1 MQGDATVIQHLNA
14 VLRNEMT
21 AVNQY
26 FLHARMLEHW
36 GAVRLG
42 AHEYEELIDEMK
54 HADLLIKR
62 LLFLG
67 GEPRLEFDKLLIGMS
82 VPEVL
87 ECDLRLEQLAMP
99 QLREAIP
106 YCEGVRDFVTRD
118 LFSEILKGEEEH
130 VDFLET
136 QLELIDPDRARKLH
150 PNAIRAARIAARG
163 SERREPAM
171 SATTQRYNVGG
182 IYLQRPFK
190 IRRLG
195 HFGFNVEKLPEGREF
210 YGDLLGFTA
219 SDTLDFSRAPWF
231 PKDADLGDPRGYFMR
246 YGTDHH
252 AFVLFPKRVMD
263 HRADRKFAPEVTI
276 NQITWQCG
284 SLKEIVD
291 AHTYFEEQQVRI
303 QRVGRDMPGSNWH
316 VYVYDPDGH
325 TNEFYYGIEQVG
337 WNRLSKPR
345 DMYYRGF
352 NEKPPLPQMSEAA
365 ELAEAIDKGIDV
377 FSGHRPQGDSGR
389 DLRRRRRIAAA
400 PVQDHQGRPGQPVCR
415 RRRPRREFLYR
426 APRLC
431 AQRRGGLS
439 RRPLRVSAL
448 RRRTPQ
454 RRALSEGAAAHT
466 GPQRAYDLHVVRGGG
481 RQLCATARGRRLL
494 EGAWRHLCRLDPA
507 RALPRHRLF
516 GLCARPGRPL
526 HPALLLHGADR
537 LGWPGA
543 PGLRAAPRRAGNGR
557 KRWNRFP
564 TPTSTRCSR
573 ARWVSP

>member
-1 MQGDATVIQHLNA
+1 
-14 VLRNEMT
+14 
-21 AVNQY
+21 
-26 FLHARMLEHW
+26 
-36 GAVRLG
+36 
-42 AHEYEELIDEMK
+42 
-54 HADLLIKR
+54 
-62 LLFLG
+62 
-67 GEPRLEFDKLLIGMS
+67 
-82 VPEVL
+82 
-87 ECDLRLEQLAMP
+87 
-99 QLREAIP
+99 
-106 YCEGVRDFVTRD
+106 
-118 LFSEILKGEEEH
+118 
-130 VDFLET
+130 
-136 QLELIDPDRARKLH
+136 
-150 PNAIRAARIAARG
+150 
-163 SERREPAM
+163 M

-195 HFGFNVEKLPEGREF
+195 HFGFNVEKLPEGRQF

-284 SLKEIVD
+284 SLKEIAD

-352 NEKPPLPQMSEAA
+352 NEKPTLPQMSEAA

-377 FSGHRPQGDSGR
+377 YSGHRPGETLAATYDVEGVLLPRPFKITKVGPVSLFVEDVDRAENFYTERLGFVRSEEAVYRGGR
-389 DLRRRRRIAAA
+389 CVFLRCGAEHHSVGLFPKELRRT
-400 PVQDHQGRPGQPVCR
+400 
-415 RRRPRREFLYR
+415 L
-426 APRLC
+426 
-431 AQRRGGLS
+431 GLS
-439 RRPLRVSAL
+439 ERTTCMSFGVEVGNYAQLRA
-448 RRRTPQ
+448 
-454 RRALSEGAAAHT
+454 
-466 GPQRAYDLHVVRGGG
+466 GG
-481 RQLCATARGRRLL
+481 RLF
-494 EGAWRHLCRLDPA
+494 EGAWGHFYQLDPA

-537 LGWPGA
+537 LGRPCP
-543 PGLRAAPRRAGNGR
+543 PGLRAAARQRPMAGGTGTSVGHLRRPGV
-557 KRWNRFP
+557 
-564 TPTSTRCSR
+564 SR
-573 ARWVSP
+573 ALG